1 MLLSSITKRARVMGE
16 VHHSYFPYLDGE
28 QRSLHLR
35 SGWSSKFMVCRI
47 EEFVPE
53 TLDAGSA
60 IQDRRR
66 GAVFMPVDC
75 DETPF
80 CRSCHFPFCQSR
92 LSGTGRRK
100 QVTMPQNGDVW
111 NFKSG
116 DGDHFVA
123 WRSPAM
129 VDLFGQHVSSFSTCI
144 SHHFGRDVCRS
155 FTSQFCQHK
164 TRSRLLVLS

>member
-1 MLLSSITKRARVMGE
+1 MGE
-16 VHHSYFPYLDGE
+16 VHHSYFPHLDGE

-47 EEFVPE
+47 EEC
-53 TLDAGSA
+53 GSG
-60 IQDRRR
+60 DVRCWVGYTRRTHTRRR

-75 DETPF
+75 DETPL

-100 QVTMPQNGDVW
+100 QVTMTQNGDVW

-123 WRSPAM
+123 WRSPAT
-129 VDLFGQHVSSFSTCI
+129 VDLFGQHVSLFSTCI

-155 FTSQFCQHK
+155 FTSQICQHK
-164 TRSRLLVLS
+164 TRSRLLVL